1 MLTLYTKEQI
11 HIRNISMVTTFP
23 GLVYVYTK
31 RHLRVAGVESWKNKN
46 ESEWNV
52 YEKKR
57 KELSSCRVDDI
68 NSRVEN
74 QRRSNSKDYF

>member
-52 YEKKR
+52 
-57 KELSSCRVDDI
+57 
-68 NSRVEN
+68 
-74 QRRSNSKDYF
+74 